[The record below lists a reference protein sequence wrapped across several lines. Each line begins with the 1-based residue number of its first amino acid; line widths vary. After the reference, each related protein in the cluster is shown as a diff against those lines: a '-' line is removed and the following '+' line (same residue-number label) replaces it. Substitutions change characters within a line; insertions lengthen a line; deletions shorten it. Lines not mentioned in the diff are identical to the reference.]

1 MGGAKP
7 DKEGVPDPDVWVDR
21 YGDQLYRYALI
32 RLRDPSLAEEVVQDT
47 FLSALKAIDQFQG
60 RGDFGAWLMGICK
73 RRVIDVLRARSRTT
87 HIEADEDSTDPAERL
102 FDRTGKWR
110 VDPGQW
116 LTTPDRE
123 VERAEF
129 WRMLDKCLQ
138 KLPPR
143 HAALFTLRE
152 LDGLSTEELCNEF
165 GITRSNLWVI
175 LHRARL
181 ALADCLRNYLYG

>member
-1 MGGAKP
+1 VGGAKP